1 MKCLVLLKEVPNV
14 ASIRIDPETFTVDR
28 DNVINILDP
37 ADLNA
42 IEAAL
47 TVASGPDDETVA
59 MSMGPESADA
69 VIRTA
74 IAMGIKKGVRI
85 TDDAFAGAD
94 SLVTAT
100 VLKAA
105 IDKEGPFDVIF
116 CGAHSVDGAT
126 GQIAGKLGAMLG
138 IGTLHELAKDRV
150 GGRVRPISIRFAV
163 LIKIVQYRPGIVHFM
178 TGKTVTIIPVAK
190 LERLVCMTEICCHLL
205 DFRCRKAHNCRICC
219 RKQAVHAQIVET
231 GKNTFFCN
239 AQNAREDGKVKMRIC
254 LECQG
259 IKAAEKCTSW
269 LIITMRPC
277 GLQRR
282 VIFIKKQ
289 YGWTAMMRVQH
300 AHQKEQ

>member
-138 IGTLHELAKDRV
+138 IGTLTRASKIDTEDGGLRIQRKAGGGYEELSASFPLICSVTEDLNKPRKQTMKGKSAAKKAVIEVLTNGELAIPADQLVSPSRV
-150 GGRVRPISIRFAV
+150 VALFPPMRKEGGEELTGSTDIEKADNLVDV
-163 LIKIVQYRPGIVHFM
+163 LM
-178 TGKTVTIIPVAK
+178 NN
-190 LERLVCMTEICCHLL
+190 HL
-205 DFRCRKAHNCRICC
+205 I
-219 RKQAVHAQIVET
+219 
-231 GKNTFFCN
+231 
-239 AQNAREDGKVKMRIC
+239 
-254 LECQG
+254 
-259 IKAAEKCTSW
+259 
-269 LIITMRPC
+269 
-277 GLQRR
+277 
-282 VIFIKKQ
+282 
-289 YGWTAMMRVQH
+289 
-300 AHQKEQ
+300 